1 MARFS
6 SARFPVSVVVA
17 GALTGYVLTALVT
30 SFATGSSL
38 SGATPESPAAH
49 EFLTAYLKGDAV
61 TAARYRAVDVATRAM
76 EIQRVE
82 RTASM
87 RKITSM
93 TYLGGAESGGI
104 GVYSYV
110 ITGSMV
116 GDTKDLTVPFTLTV
130 IDGK

>member
-17 GALTGYVLTALVT
+17 GAISGYVLTALIP
-30 SFATGSSL
+30 SFAAGSSL
-38 SGATPESPAAH
+38 SGAPPEAPAAH

-61 TAARYRAVDVATRAM
+61 TAARYRAVDVATSAM
-76 EIQRVE
+76 EIQSLE
-82 RTASM
+82 RTASL
-87 RKITSM
+87 RQVTSM

-110 ITGSMV
+110 VT
-116 GDTKDLTVPFTLTV
+116 
-130 IDGK
+130 